1 MITIYVRDLSGNE
14 YACQATITNDYEL
27 NGNRELSATILPS
40 KVNRLF
46 IDDISE
52 MWEITDFDD
61 VAHKIVYAK
70 KKGEGNLLSVE
81 IKSVPLFFD
90 TFDTERIYEEYNE
103 HMTAMRCFT
112 LIFEDSGYNFV
123 LVDSF
128 DAIEWQ
134 GLGGGETRLEMF
146 KRALNRYGAEFRISG
161 NTVYLHKQVGRD
173 TQFQYRHRLNASNI
187 VQENDATAMW
197 TYAKGYGDF
206 EEGDEEGGGGWENAN
221 LIREYT
227 SPLAN
232 IPQIGIRHAPP
243 IKDGRVKIASV
254 MDKALKE
261 LVDES
266 LKISVTADIHDLRR
280 QGYPLAQPELGDRVF
295 LIDERIGLDE
305 EVRVVDISITR
316 NWRGEVIDLNLTF
329 GSEGITKRYQSNLST
344 AIKNITEVMAGRKK
358 IPMSAYDQAV
368 INATATLKRV
378 TSELTVPSN
387 GGLMAVDKNNPNN
400 VVIFNAAG
408 IGVSDDGGATFKTA
422 MTGEGVVADVIT
434 AGTLDTSQVII
445 RGGNATEYT
454 FIQGA
459 FLESRGQFVRT
470 WRGTTKTHDITLR
483 LQDGYFRARNNTE
496 DQSLYF
502 SDMGISTYADGGTS
516 QDASGTLAFRDTYY
530 SPALGVTLQSQ
541 QGAVALQSTNDRI
554 VLDAEFTVNIES
566 KTSSVYIRPMIQN
579 RVGNNEFRFWIKDGS
594 NVANTDGVLSYG
606 SMSAGQASGLRFDK
620 ELEGRPMIYA
630 TDGNGDRFT
639 GAFNAD
645 WYYGRRLINR
655 LSTGYIYVGSS
666 SGLRVTSTS
675 TNEGSNISFRN
686 VEANQIWAN
695 ALRTNP
701 EVSGVNLYLGVSA
714 TEGGEV
720 RVTNL
725 EMAGGST
732 IGYMPIRSQKYL
744 LPDGSSAFGGLSS
757 LMYARPQEDEAINL
771 IKETDLIRYTDGGE
785 PAYKFSDTSK
795 SIDEMLGT
803 VIKATQELIEKVGA

>member
-1 MITIYVRDLSGNE
+1 MITIYVRDLNGNE
-14 YACQATITNDYEL
+14 YACQATVTNDYEL

-40 KVNRLF
+40 KANRLF
-46 IDDISE
+46 IDDIAE

-81 IKSVPLFFD
+81 IKAVPLFFD
-90 TFDTERIYEEYNE
+90 TFDTERIYDEYNE

-128 DAIEWQ
+128 DAIEWE

-197 TYAKGYGDF
+197 TYAKGYGDY

-227 SPLAN
+227 SPLAK

-243 IKDGRVKIASV
+243 IKDGRISDKTT
-254 MDKALKE
+254 MDRALKE

-378 TSELTVPSN
+378 TSELSVPSN

-434 AGTLDTSQVII
+434 AGTLNADQVVIY
-445 RGGNATEYT
+445 GGTETNYT
-454 FIQGA
+454 HIAGSSIS
-459 FLESRGQFVRT
+459 SRGQFTRT
-470 WRGTTKTHDITLR
+470 WRGVTETHDVTLR
-483 LQDGYFRARNNTE
+483 LRDGYFRAENPSKDRAI
-496 DQSLYF
+496 SI
-502 SDMGISTYADGGTS
+502 SDFGISTFADGDGGGTS
-516 QDASGTLAFRDTYY
+516 SGTIEFFSRRFSDVNGLSIYSSGTYGVDASEIV
-530 SPALGVTLQSQ
+530 S
-541 QGAVALQSTNDRI
+541 QSTYSHI
-554 VLDAEFTVNIES
+554 IES
-566 KTSSVYIRPMIQN
+566 NESQVYFRPN
-579 RVGNNEFRFWIKDGS
+579 RTNRPGNNTFAMSVINEPQS
-594 NVANTDGVLSYG
+594 HLTDGLLAYG
-606 SMSAGQASGLRFDK
+606 STETGYTSGLRFSKRQAD
-620 ELEGRPMIYA
+620 PIVWVV
-630 TDGNGDRFT
+630 NGDLARYNTTKLGAGYFMGYMAMSHT
-639 GAFNAD
+639 GENF
-645 WYYGRRLINR
+645 
-655 LSTGYIYVGSS
+655 YIGSS
-666 SGLRVTSTS
+666 VETRSVNSNDYQGGSINYISHRAASHPTSSSAKYKTNIEVFDADVIEIMKDTTIYRYHLQTNVDAGIFDKPKVGMIAEATSPLFRDEDGVDPYTITSFLFKVCQEQQKLIEGLRK
-675 TNEGSNISFRN
+675 R
-686 VEANQIWAN
+686 
-695 ALRTNP
+695 L
-701 EVSGVNLYLGVSA
+701 
-714 TEGGEV
+714 
-720 RVTNL
+720 
-725 EMAGGST
+725 
-732 IGYMPIRSQKYL
+732 
-744 LPDGSSAFGGLSS
+744 D
-757 LMYARPQEDEAINL
+757 
-771 IKETDLIRYTDGGE
+771 DL
-785 PAYKFSDTSK
+785 
-795 SIDEMLGT
+795 
-803 VIKATQELIEKVGA
+803 ELII

>member
-1 MITIYVRDLSGNE
+1 MNIQKTIERAPTIRALFLCLKTEVITIYVRDLTGNE
-14 YACQATITNDYEL
+14 YACQATVTNEYEL

-46 IDDISE
+46 IEDIAE

-70 KKGEGNLLSVE
+70 KKGEGRLLTVE
-81 IKSVPLFFD
+81 IKAVPLFFD
-90 TFDTERIYEEYNE
+90 TFDTERIYDEYNE

-112 LIFEDSGYNFV
+112 LIFEDSGFNFV

-128 DAIEWQ
+128 DAIDWQ

-161 NTVYLHKQVGRD
+161 NTIYLHKQVGRD

-197 TYAKGYGDF
+197 TYAKGYGDY

-243 IKDGRVKIASV
+243 IKDGRISDKAT

-329 GSEGITKRYQSNLST
+329 GSEGITKRYQSNLNT

-400 VVIFNAAG
+400 VVLFNAAG
-408 IGVSDDGGATFKTA
+408 IGVSDDGGATFKNSI
-422 MTGEGVVADVIT
+422 TGEGVVAET
-434 AGTLDTSQVII
+434 II
-445 RGGNATEYT
+445 
-454 FIQGA
+454 
-459 FLESRGQFVRT
+459 
-470 WRGTTKTHDITLR
+470 
-483 LQDGYFRARNNTE
+483 
-496 DQSLYF
+496 
-502 SDMGISTYADGGTS
+502 
-516 QDASGTLAFRDTYY
+516 
-530 SPALGVTLQSQ
+530 
-541 QGAVALQSTNDRI
+541 
-554 VLDAEFTVNIES
+554 
-566 KTSSVYIRPMIQN
+566 
-579 RVGNNEFRFWIKDGS
+579 
-594 NVANTDGVLSYG
+594 
-606 SMSAGQASGLRFDK
+606 
-620 ELEGRPMIYA
+620 
-630 TDGNGDRFT
+630 GDH
-639 GAFNAD
+639 
-645 WYYGRRLINR
+645 I
-655 LSTGYIYVGSS
+655 I
-666 SGLRVTSTS
+666 
-675 TNEGSNISFRN
+675 
-686 VEANQIWAN
+686 
-695 ALRTNP
+695 
-701 EVSGVNLYLGVSA
+701 GVNLSSID
-714 TEGGEV
+714 E
-720 RVTNL
+720 
-725 EMAGGST
+725 S
-732 IGYMPIRSQKYL
+732 GYFHVN
-744 LPDGSSAFGGLSS
+744 GSSAEFFDTTSGRRVEISPSGLYGYNANNSVRFQADPSLVTSAAFGTSNDNTYLVANNETRSVNYSS
-757 LMYARPQEDEAINL
+757 IPGDGQVDSYSYLPHRASIYRFPRIPNAYFTL
-771 IKETDLIRYTDGGE
+771 LDGGE
-785 PAYKFSDTSK
+785 LLYTCEDVCSEGRVYQPLRSGGLYSN
-795 SIDEMLGT
+795 
-803 VIKATQELIEKVGA
+803 

>member
-1 MITIYVRDLSGNE
+1 
-14 YACQATITNDYEL
+14 
-27 NGNRELSATILPS
+27 
-40 KVNRLF
+40 
-46 IDDISE
+46 
-52 MWEITDFDD
+52 
-61 VAHKIVYAK
+61 
-70 KKGEGNLLSVE
+70 
-81 IKSVPLFFD
+81 
-90 TFDTERIYEEYNE
+90 
-103 HMTAMRCFT
+103 MTAHHCFSI
-112 LIFEDSGYNFV
+112 IFDDSGYNFV
-123 LVDSF
+123 LNGTFNAVDW
-128 DAIEWQ
+128 E

-146 KRALNRYGAEFRISG
+146 KRALNRYKAEFRIVG
-161 NTVYLHKQVGRD
+161 NTIYIEHLIGRD
-173 TQFQYRHRLNASNI
+173 TQFQYRYRLNASNI

-197 TYAKGYGDF
+197 TYAKGYGDYEDG
-206 EEGDEEGGGGWENAN
+206 EEGGWENAR

-227 SPLAN
+227 SPLAE
-232 IPQIGIRHAPP
+232 IIGIRHAPP
-243 IKDGRVKIASV
+243 IKDGRIKVASA
-254 MDKALKE
+254 MDEQLKT

-541 QGAVALQSTNDRI
+541 QGAVA
-554 VLDAEFTVNIES
+554 
-566 KTSSVYIRPMIQN
+566 
-579 RVGNNEFRFWIKDGS
+579 
-594 NVANTDGVLSYG
+594 
-606 SMSAGQASGLRFDK
+606 
-620 ELEGRPMIYA
+620 
-630 TDGNGDRFT
+630 
-639 GAFNAD
+639 
-645 WYYGRRLINR
+645 
-655 LSTGYIYVGSS
+655 
-666 SGLRVTSTS
+666 
-675 TNEGSNISFRN
+675 
-686 VEANQIWAN
+686 
-695 ALRTNP
+695 
-701 EVSGVNLYLGVSA
+701 
-714 TEGGEV
+714 
-720 RVTNL
+720 
-725 EMAGGST
+725 
-732 IGYMPIRSQKYL
+732 
-744 LPDGSSAFGGLSS
+744 
-757 LMYARPQEDEAINL
+757 
-771 IKETDLIRYTDGGE
+771 
-785 PAYKFSDTSK
+785 
-795 SIDEMLGT
+795 
-803 VIKATQELIEKVGA
+803 

>member
-1 MITIYVRDLSGNE
+1 MYVIDLEGNE
-14 YACQATITNDYEL
+14 YACQATVTNDYEL
-27 NGNRELSATILPS
+27 NGNRALSATILPS

-46 IDDISE
+46 IDDIAE

-70 KKGEGNLLSVE
+70 KKGEGRLLTVE
-81 IKSVPLFFD
+81 IKAIPLFFD
-90 TFDTERIYEEYNE
+90 TFDTERIYDEYNE
-103 HMTAMRCFT
+103 HMTAQHCFT

-128 DAIEWQ
+128 DAIDWQ

-161 NTVYLHKQVGRD
+161 NTIYLHKQVGRD

-187 VQENDATAMW
+187 VQENDATALW

-400 VVIFNAAG
+400 VVLFNAAG
-408 IGVSDDGGATFKTA
+408 IGVSDDGGATFKNSI
-422 MTGEGVVADVIT
+422 TGEGVVAET
-434 AGTLDTSQVII
+434 II
-445 RGGNATEYT
+445 GDHIIGVNLSSIDET
-454 FIQGA
+454 
-459 FLESRGQFVRT
+459 
-470 WRGTTKTHDITLR
+470 
-483 LQDGYFRARNNTE
+483 GYFHVNGSSAEFFHTTSGRRVEISPSGLYGYNANNSVRFQADPSLVTSAAFGTSNNNTYLVANNETRSVNYSSIPGDGQVDSYSYLPHRASIYRFPRIQNAYLTLLGGGEFRFTGE
-496 DQSLYF
+496 DISSEGRVYQPLRSGGLYSNWVEVNRGDILYLR
-502 SDMGISTYADGGTS
+502 SDNRVRVMGNGTS
-516 QDASGTLAFRDTYY
+516 QSY
-530 SPALGVTLQSQ
+530 S
-541 QGAVALQSTNDRI
+541 DI
-554 VLDAEFTVNIES
+554 
-566 KTSSVYIRPMIQN
+566 
-579 RVGNNEFRFWIKDGS
+579 
-594 NVANTDGVLSYG
+594 
-606 SMSAGQASGLRFDK
+606 QASRF
-620 ELEGRPMIYA
+620 
-630 TDGNGDRFT
+630 
-639 GAFNAD
+639 
-645 WYYGRRLINR
+645 
-655 LSTGYIYVGSS
+655 
-666 SGLRVTSTS
+666 
-675 TNEGSNISFRN
+675 
-686 VEANQIWAN
+686 
-695 ALRTNP
+695 
-701 EVSGVNLYLGVSA
+701 
-714 TEGGEV
+714 
-720 RVTNL
+720 
-725 EMAGGST
+725 
-732 IGYMPIRSQKYL
+732 L
-744 LPDGSSAFGGLSS
+744 LADGSSAFGGLSS

-803 VIKATQELIEKVGA
+803 VIKATQELIEKVAHNGAD